1 MGKIIDLV
9 VQFFEKENWQF
20 STLKDESSIQT
31 SFTSDQGTWMC
42 VAQTVED
49 DVNQRF
55 YFYSICPI
63 KAQDNLMIVAEFI
76 TRVNYGLSIGNFELD
91 FSDGE
96 IRFKTS
102 VDITE
107 DGFGLATVERL
118 VYTNVLMMDRYLPG
132 LISVLTGQ
140 VKPIEAIQLIEVEPE
155 AVPEPTSS
163 DRFLR

>member
-1 MGKIIDLV
+1 MGKIIDVV

-20 STLKDESSIQT
+20 SRLQDESSLQT
-31 SFTSDQGTWMC
+31 SFTSDRGTWMC
-42 VAQTVED
+42 FAQALED

-55 YFYSICPI
+55 YFYSLCPI
-63 KAQDNLMIVAEFI
+63 KPQDNSALAAEFI

-132 LISVLTGQ
+132 LISVITGQ
-140 VKPIEAIQLIEVEPE
+140 VKPIEAIQLIEDESE
-155 AVPEPTSS
+155 AVPEPIG
-163 DRFLR
+163 